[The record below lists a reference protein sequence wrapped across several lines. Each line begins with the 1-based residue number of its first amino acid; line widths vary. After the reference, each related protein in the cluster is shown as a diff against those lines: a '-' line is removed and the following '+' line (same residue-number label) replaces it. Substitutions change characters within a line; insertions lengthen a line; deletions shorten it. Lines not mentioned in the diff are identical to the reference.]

1 MYEGFFLPFT
11 SLPLKDE
18 INFQYRFV
26 VNQRSLIIISSNF
39 IQTLFFF
46 LRLRICI
53 RTSKKINMRAKR
65 LIDWGFLI
73 LLGSMSCSTSE
84 DEMNMEIQI
93 TNSVNIEENAMVNCI
108 LEDLLCEVEKNVI
121 TADYGTNSKD
131 NTKRDSIPAIKV
143 SDKEESE
150 TSTKTIS
157 IDYGSS
163 NHTDH
168 LGRLKRG
175 QIHNKILGRYTT
187 SNSRQSIQFQEFY
200 INDMKIEGSIEIISN
215 GFYEFDQPS
224 FTISYD
230 SIVFTS
236 ANGLQ
241 YSISGTKTKDW
252 VEGFS
257 TPENPWDDQFL
268 ISGECHGINSEN
280 REYHSKI
287 STPLLISRSCEFIL
301 SGETEFKMG
310 DETIFY
316 NFGDGM
322 CDNKGIYIRN
332 NEINNFEF
340 GRYSFRQ
347 KK

>member
-1 MYEGFFLPFT
+1 M
-11 SLPLKDE
+11 
-18 INFQYRFV
+18 
-26 VNQRSLIIISSNF
+26 
-39 IQTLFFF
+39 
-46 LRLRICI
+46 
-53 RTSKKINMRAKR
+53 RTKR
-65 LIDWGFLI
+65 LIGWGFLI
-73 LLGSMSCSTSE
+73 LLGTLSCATSE

-93 TNSVNIEENAMVNCI
+93 TNAVNVEENAMVNCI

-121 TADYGTNSKD
+121 AADYGTNTKD
-131 NTKRDSIPAIKV
+131 ITKRDSIPAISV
-143 SDKEESE
+143 ADNEDSQ

-157 IDYGSS
+157 IDYGLS

-175 QIHNKILGRYTT
+175 QIHNEITGRYTT
-187 SNSRQSIQFQEFY
+187 SQTRQFIQFQDFC
-200 INDMKIEGSIEIISN
+200 INDMKIEGSIKIISN
-215 GFYEFDQPS
+215 GFNEFDQLS

-252 VEGFS
+252 VEGYS
-257 TPENPWDDQFL
+257 TLENPWDDQFL
-268 ISGECHGINSEN
+268 ISGECYGINSEN
-280 REYHSKI
+280 REYTSKI
-287 STPLLISRSCEFIL
+287 STALLISRSCEFIL
-301 SGETEFKMG
+301 SGETEFQVE
-310 DETIFY
+310 DETVFY

-322 CDNKGIYIRN
+322 CDNKGFYIRN
-332 NEINNFEF
+332 NETTNFEF

>member
-1 MYEGFFLPFT
+1 M
-11 SLPLKDE
+11 
-18 INFQYRFV
+18 
-26 VNQRSLIIISSNF
+26 
-39 IQTLFFF
+39 
-46 LRLRICI
+46 
-53 RTSKKINMRAKR
+53 RTKR
-65 LIDWGFLI
+65 LIGWGFLI
-73 LLGSMSCSTSE
+73 LLGTLSCATSE

-93 TNSVNIEENAMVNCI
+93 TNAVNIEENAMVNCI

-121 TADYGTNSKD
+121 AADYGTNTKD
-131 NTKRDSIPAIKV
+131 ITKRDSIPAISV
-143 SDKEESE
+143 ADNEDSQ

-175 QIHNKILGRYTT
+175 QIHNEISGRFTT
-187 SNSRQSIQFQEFY
+187 SQARQFIQFQDFC

-215 GFYEFDQPS
+215 GFNEFDQLS

-268 ISGECHGINSEN
+268 ISGECYGINSEN
-280 REYHSKI
+280 REYTSKI
-287 STPLLISRSCEFIL
+287 STALLISRSCEFIL
-301 SGETEFKMG
+301 SGETEFQVE
-310 DETIFY
+310 DEIALY

-322 CDNKGIYIRN
+322 CDNKGFYIRN
-332 NEINNFEF
+332 NETTNFEF
-340 GRYSFRQ
+340 GRYSFRE

>member
-1 MYEGFFLPFT
+1 
-11 SLPLKDE
+11 
-18 INFQYRFV
+18 
-26 VNQRSLIIISSNF
+26 
-39 IQTLFFF
+39 
-46 LRLRICI
+46 
-53 RTSKKINMRAKR
+53 MRANR
-65 LIDWGFLI
+65 LIGWGFLI
-73 LLGSMSCSTSE
+73 LLGTLSCSTSE
-84 DEMNMEIQI
+84 DDINMDIQI

-121 TADYGTNSKD
+121 AADYGTNIKD
-131 NTKRDSIPAIKV
+131 NTKQDSIPAIEV
-143 SDKEESE
+143 SVDEESQ
-150 TSTKTIS
+150 TSTKIIS

-175 QIHNKILGRYTT
+175 QIRNEISGRFTT
-187 SNSRQSIQFQEFY
+187 SQARQFIQFQEFC

-215 GFYEFDQPS
+215 GFNEFDQLS

-241 YSISGTKTKDW
+241 YSISGTKTKEW

-268 ISGECHGINSEN
+268 ISGEFHGINSEN
-280 REYHSKI
+280 REYNSKI
-287 STPLLISRSCEFIL
+287 STPLLISRCCEFIL
-301 SGETEFKMG
+301 SGETEFQVE
-310 DETIFY
+310 DETVFY

-322 CDNKGIYIRN
+322 CDNKGFYTRN
-332 NEINNFEF
+332 NEISNFEF